1 MSFLWKKES
10 NRREK
15 KENNEKQ
22 AYALSLAQDV
32 LDGGLS
38 ARLESRL
45 IREQGL
51 LTTVGTSY
59 DLLDRG
65 DGLFMIQATP
75 REGVSLEQ
83 AQQAIISE
91 IEKLKTDPIAAD
103 EISRAKTNAVTGLVY
118 AQDSM
123 EGQARMIGSLQS
135 IGLDDRLLAKL
146 PTKLDGISVADI
158 QAASKK
164 YLVKD
169 NLTVMH
175 IVPPKENT
183 TKAQ

>member
-1 MSFLWKKES
+1 
-10 NRREK
+10 
-15 KENNEKQ
+15 
-22 AYALSLAQDV
+22 
-32 LDGGLS
+32 
-38 ARLESRL
+38 
-45 IREQGL
+45 
-51 LTTVGTSY
+51 
-59 DLLDRG
+59 
-65 DGLFMIQATP
+65 MIQATP

-83 AQQAIISE
+83 AQQAITLE

-135 IGLDDRLLAKL
+135 IGLDDRLLATL
-146 PTKLDGISVADI
+146 PTKLDDISVADI
-158 QAASKK
+158 QSASKK

-183 TKAQ
+183 AKVK

>member
-1 MSFLWKKES
+1 
-10 NRREK
+10 
-15 KENNEKQ
+15 
-22 AYALSLAQDV
+22 
-32 LDGGLS
+32 
-38 ARLESRL
+38 
-45 IREQGL
+45 
-51 LTTVGTSY
+51 

-65 DGLFMIQATP
+65 DGLFLIQATP

-83 AQQAIISE
+83 AQQAITSE
-91 IEKLKTDPIAAD
+91 IEKLKTDPIADD
-103 EISRAKTNAVTGLVY
+103 EISRAKTNTVTGLIY

-146 PTKLDGISVADI
+146 PAKLDGISVADI

-175 IVPPKENT
+175 VVPPKDSKT
-183 TKAQ
+183 PAK